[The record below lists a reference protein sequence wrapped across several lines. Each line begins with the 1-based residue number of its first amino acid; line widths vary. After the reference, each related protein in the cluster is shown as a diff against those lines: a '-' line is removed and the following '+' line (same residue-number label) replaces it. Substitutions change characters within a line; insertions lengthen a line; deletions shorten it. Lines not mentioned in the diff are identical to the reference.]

1 MWSKHDDITIF
12 LDYYKYNL
20 ANIDLTSLQNPTV
33 DIISF
38 DDLYQL
44 YKNYINA
51 KSIVDQKVNL
61 IVSKQFFEK
70 YITNQLSEFIKF
82 EKFVSSE
89 WLTQ

>member
-1 MWSKHDDITIF
+1 MWCKNEDVNDF
-12 LDYYKYNL
+12 LESYKFNTVNMGL
-20 ANIDLTSLQNPTV
+20 NQNP

-44 YKNYINA
+44 YKKYINA
-51 KSIVDQKVNL
+51 KSTVEQKANL

-89 WLTQ
+89 WLTK